1 MERGLEEMSSI
12 LKVEDLVKYYG
23 EGENQVRAVDHTSLQ
38 IERGKFTA
46 IVGRSGSGKSTL
58 LHLIGGLDRPDSG
71 KVWIDG
77 TDIYSRKDDKLAQFR
92 RKKIGFIFQ
101 DFNLIP
107 SLNVWENIVLPLGL
121 DNRKVKTQEVEA
133 ILKKI
138 GLEDKKDAMPSAL
151 SGGQKQRTAIAR
163 ALVTRPAIILADEP
177 TGNLDSQTELEVMS
191 LLKSCVSD
199 FGQTLIMIT
208 HDETIAQ
215 MADEMIII
223 EDGRAVRR

>member
-1 MERGLEEMSSI
+1 MERGLEDMSSI

-121 DNRKVKTQEVEA
+121 DKRKVKPREVEKKK
-133 ILKKI
+133 KKI
-138 GLEDKKDAMPSAL
+138 GLQDKKDAMPSAL

-223 EDGRAVRR
+223 EDGKAVRR